1 MGCWSERELFGVEQG
16 WHFVDHARVDFGGQ
30 RFGDLTL
37 AMPGEHNRLNALA
50 AIAAANHAGV
60 SAAESIAALALF
72 QGVKRRTELRGEVA
86 GVKVYDDF
94 AHHPT
99 AFAATVGAMRKAAAP
114 GERILAVFE
123 PRSNT
128 MKLGA
133 MRTRL
138 AESFDGADRVYSYS
152 GGVDWD
158 VAAAMQPLGE
168 RAVNVSDIGALT
180 NTLVANARRGDHILI
195 MSNGAFG
202 GIHEKLLQR
211 LRSVAA

>member
-1 MGCWSERELFGVEQG
+1 MFGVEQG

-30 RFGDLTL
+30 RFGKLAL

-60 SAAESIAALALF
+60 SPNESIAALASF
-72 QGVKRRTELRGEVA
+72 QGVKRRIELRGEVA

-99 AFAATVGAMRKAAAP
+99 AFAATVSAMRKSAPP

-133 MRTRL
+133 MRSRL

-152 GGVDWD
+152 GAVDWD
-158 VAAAMQPLGE
+158 VAAALQPLGE
-168 RAVNVSDIGALT
+168 RAVNMSDIGALI
-180 NTLVANARRGDHILI
+180 NTLVANARRGDHIVI

-202 GIHEKLLQR
+202 GIHQR
-211 LRSVAA
+211 VLDQLRCAHSHQG

>member
-1 MGCWSERELFGVEQG
+1 M
-16 WHFVDHARVDFGGQ
+16 
-30 RFGDLTL
+30 
-37 AMPGEHNRLNALA
+37 
-50 AIAAANHAGV
+50 
-60 SAAESIAALALF
+60 
-72 QGVKRRTELRGEVA
+72 A

-99 AFAATVGAMRKAAAP
+99 AFAATVGAMRRVAAP

-133 MRTRL
+133 MRSRL

-158 VAAAMQPLGE
+158 VAAAMQPLGD
-168 RAVNVSDIGALT
+168 RAVNMGDIGALT
-180 NTLVANARRGDHILI
+180 NTLVANSRRGDHILI

-202 GIHEKLLQR
+202 GIHQR
-211 LRSVAA
+211 VLDQLRRAHSHQG